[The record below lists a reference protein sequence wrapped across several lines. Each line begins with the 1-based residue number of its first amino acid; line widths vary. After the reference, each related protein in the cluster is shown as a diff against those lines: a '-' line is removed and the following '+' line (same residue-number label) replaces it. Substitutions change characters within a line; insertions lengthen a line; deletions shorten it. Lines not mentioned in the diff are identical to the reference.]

1 MKTCFQCKLMK
12 LCLHVY
18 HANKIMT
25 TIRCDRSKYGYV
37 DVGFQNSLLELLA
50 NNCKDFTEEKR

>member
-1 MKTCFQCKLMK
+1 MK